1 MIRGT
6 TPTLTFEL
14 PDDIADINEIWVTI
28 SQNSMVI
35 INKTLAECEL
45 NDNLLTVRLTQEE
58 TLKLQGDCLAKIQ
71 LRVRTTSGDAMAS
84 EIMEDHVYPILK
96 GGVI

>member
-6 TPTLTFEL
+6 TPTLSFEL
-14 PDDIADINEIWVTI
+14 PSEIAEVSELWITVL
-28 SQNSMVI
+28 QNSTVM

-45 NDNLLTVRLTQEE
+45 NGNLLTVRLTQEE
-58 TLKLQGDCLAKIQ
+58 TLKLQGDCTAKIQ
-71 LRVRTTSGDAMAS
+71 LRVRTASGDAMAS
-84 EIMEDHVYPILK
+84 EIMENHVYPILK